1 MIGSTDIVASFGRL
15 VEEHQSPLRRY
26 LWYLT
31 HGNESL
37 ADDLAQDTFIKAYQK
52 LETYRGG
59 SFKAWLFTIAF
70 RTFLDNKR
78 VAKTFENIETTRSY
92 EWEIQDG
99 GEILSVALNCL
110 DQDEKNLLLLSVVEQ
125 FSHSEIVKLTDLPL
139 GTVKSTIKR
148 AKTKLKTHL
157 RDEER

>member
-37 ADDLAQDTFIKAYQK
+37 ADDLAQDTFIKAYQR

-78 VAKTFENIETTRSY
+78 SEKPFENIDNVRMNG
-92 EWEIQDG
+92 WEIQDG